1 MIRMLLQAAINVVM
15 AAIALLLAGALI
27 DGVTMQP
34 SGFIVAVL
42 IFVVA
47 QAILGPFVFNMA
59 RQYASAILG
68 GVGLVSTL
76 LALWIATL
84 IPNGLVISGV
94 TAWVMTTLLVW
105 IVTAL
110 GTWILGYLVLKRW
123 WDRRV
128 EKKNI
133 RRAVA

>member
-15 AAIALLLAGALI
+15 ASLGLLLAQTLV
-27 DGVTMQP
+27 DGVTLQA
-34 SGFIVAVL
+34 SGFITAVL
-42 IFVVA
+42 VFVLA
-47 QAILGPFVFNMA
+47 QAVLGPFVFNMA

-68 GVGLVSTL
+68 GVGLISTF

-84 IPNGLVISGV
+84 VPDGLTISGV
-94 TAWVMTTLLVW
+94 TAWVFAPLLVW

-123 WDRRV
+123 WDKRK
-128 EKKNI
+128 EEKNI
-133 RRAVA
+133 RQAIA

>member
-15 AAIALLLAGALI
+15 ASLGLLLAQTLV
-27 DGVTMQP
+27 DGVTLQA
-34 SGFIVAVL
+34 SGFITAVL
-42 IFVVA
+42 VFVLA
-47 QAILGPFVFNMA
+47 QAVLGPFVFNMA

-68 GVGLVSTL
+68 GVGLISTL

-84 IPNGLVISGV
+84 VPDGLTISGV
-94 TAWVMTTLLVW
+94 TAWVLAPLLVW

-123 WDRRV
+123 WDKRK
-128 EKKNI
+128 EEKNI
-133 RRAVA
+133 RQAIA

>member
-15 AAIALLLAGALI
+15 ASLGLLLAQTLV
-27 DGVTMQP
+27 DGVTLQA
-34 SGFIVAVL
+34 SGFITAVL
-42 IFVVA
+42 VFVLA
-47 QAILGPFVFNMA
+47 QAVLGPFVFNMA

-68 GVGLVSTL
+68 GVGLISTL

-84 IPNGLVISGV
+84 VPDGLTISGV
-94 TAWVMTTLLVW
+94 TAWVFAPLVVW

-123 WDRRV
+123 WDKRK
-128 EKKNI
+128 EEKNI
-133 RRAVA
+133 RQAIA

>member
-105 IVTAL
+105 IITAL

>member
-15 AAIALLLAGALI
+15 ASLGLLLAQTLV
-27 DGVTMQP
+27 DGVTLQA
-34 SGFIVAVL
+34 SGFITAVL
-42 IFVVA
+42 VFVLA
-47 QAILGPFVFNMA
+47 QAVLGPFVFNMA

-68 GVGLVSTL
+68 GVGLISTY

-84 IPNGLVISGV
+84 VPDGLTISGV
-94 TAWVMTTLLVW
+94 TAWVFAPLLVW

-123 WDRRV
+123 WDKRK
-128 EKKNI
+128 EEKNI
-133 RRAVA
+133 RQAIA

>member
-15 AAIALLLAGALI
+15 AAVALLLAGALI
-27 DGVTMQP
+27 DGVTLQP
-34 SGFIVAVL
+34 TGFVTAVV
-42 IFVVA
+42 IFVLA
-47 QAILGPFVFNMA
+47 QAVLGPFVFNMA

-76 LALWIATL
+76 LAVWIATL
-84 IPNGLVISGV
+84 VPDGLAISGAA
-94 TAWVMTTLLVW
+94 AWVLTPLLVW

-123 WDRRV
+123 WDKRT
-128 EKKNI
+128 EEKNI